1 MSFTPQ
7 KQSKFI
13 ERFPPPTLQP
23 QPRDIVEVPVRHLPA
38 AELGQS
44 LVKGIHL
51 ILAEVD
57 PELGYL
63 VKLML
68 CEFHGTYCDL
78 MEIDG
83 AYYNLM
89 GLTDLTYYDFSWDF
103 MGFPMI

>member
-1 MSFTPQ
+1 MSFTPP
-7 KQSKFI
+7 KISKFI
-13 ERFPPPTLQP
+13 ERFPPPTLQL

-63 VKLML
+63 AILML

-78 MEIDG
+78 MEFDG
-83 AYYNLM
+83 AYM
-89 GLTDLTYYDFSWDF
+89 GLL
-103 MGFPMI
+103 